1 MELLEAVN
9 TCLTA
14 IGEARVTSIDTRHPS
29 VDLII
34 QTIEQKQRLL
44 LARGWWFNIE
54 YEKMYPDTLRHIPY
68 PADAIAIKSMD
79 GYTIYSRRS
88 GYLYDNTENTQYFD
102 GPVNLQVTVNLD
114 FQDLPESAATVI
126 TYRTARAVY
135 VGDFGNDSSVS
146 DMSQN
151 EMTAMLLLEEQH
163 LRNMKHSTRRRR
175 QWGKYQN
182 ALSG

>member
-34 QTIEQKQRLL
+34 QTIATKQRLL
-44 LARGWWFNIE
+44 LERGWWFNIE
-54 YEKMYPDTLRHIPY
+54 YEKMYPDLLKRVPY

-79 GYTIYSRRS
+79 GYTIYSSRN
-88 GYLYDNTENTQYFD
+88 GYLYDNSRNTTEFD
-102 GPVNLQVTVNLD
+102 GPVTIQVTVNLD
-114 FQDLPESAATVI
+114 FDDLPESAATVI

-146 DMSQN
+146 DMAQN
-151 EMTAMLLLEEQH
+151 EASAMLLLEEQH

-175 QWGKYQN
+175 AWGRYQN

>member
-1 MELLEAVN
+1 MELLEAIN

-14 IGEARVTSIDTRHPS
+14 IGESRVTSLDTRHPS
-29 VDLII
+29 VDLIK
-34 QTIEQKQRLL
+34 QTLATKQRLL
-44 LARGWWFNIE
+44 LERGWWFNIE
-54 YEKMYPDTLRHIPY
+54 YEKMYPDLRGYVPY

-79 GYTIYSRRS
+79 GYTIYSRRN
-88 GYLYDNTENTQYFD
+88 GYLYDNTCNTMEFT
-102 GPVNLQVTVNLD
+102 GPVNIQVTVNLD
-114 FQDLPESAATVI
+114 FDDLPESAATVI
-126 TYRTARAVY
+126 TYRAARAVY

-146 DMSQN
+146 DMAQN
-151 EMTAMLLLEEQH
+151 ETSAMLLLEEQH